1 MGRWTDLRVTFLVFC
16 GGVGVPSSPKYRLR
30 LGASLTMDTGS
41 GPITSV
47 MHDIWS
53 TWRRGHR
60 IYSDAAARDDGLVQA
75 VGWLL

>member
-1 MGRWTDLRVTFLVFC
+1 MAFHSTQPYAINISDRTVEDGEKITTDLRVTFLVFC

-30 LGASLTMDTGS
+30 FGASLTMDKGS

-53 TWRRGHR
+53 T
-60 IYSDAAARDDGLVQA
+60 
-75 VGWLL
+75 